1 MPQNYMFN
9 YRLSTD
15 SGVTSYLPPKM
26 KLLKTNKV
34 MKCRKSKAEAQS
46 VVTLNRGL
54 FEPDAEAVSKVLEAL
69 RNSEDNHMAFFFI
82 L

>member
-9 YRLSTD
+9 YRRSINSD
-15 SGVTSYLPPKM
+15 VTSYLPPKM
-26 KLLKTNKV
+26 RLLKTNKV

-46 VVTLNRGL
+46 VVTLNRGI

>member
-1 MPQNYMFN
+1 MFN

-15 SGVTSYLPPKM
+15 SGVTSYLHPKM

-34 MKCRKSKAEAQS
+34 MKCRKRKAEAQS

-54 FEPDAEAVSKVLEAL
+54 IEPDAEAVSKVLEAL
-69 RNSEDNHMAFFFI
+69 RNSEDNHMAFFI

>member
-1 MPQNYMFN
+1 M
-9 YRLSTD
+9 R
-15 SGVTSYLPPKM
+15 
-26 KLLKTNKV
+26 LLKTNKE

-46 VVTLNRGL
+46 VVTLNRGI

-69 RNSEDNHMAFFFI
+69 RNNEDNHMAFFFI

>member
-1 MPQNYMFN
+1 M
-9 YRLSTD
+9 R
-15 SGVTSYLPPKM
+15 
-26 KLLKTNKV
+26 LLKTNKV

-46 VVTLNRGL
+46 VVTLNRGI

-69 RNSEDNHMAFFFI
+69 RYSEDNHMAFFFI

>member
-1 MPQNYMFN
+1 
-9 YRLSTD
+9 
-15 SGVTSYLPPKM
+15 
-26 KLLKTNKV
+26 

-46 VVTLNRGL
+46 VVTLNRGI